1 MKFHYRNS
9 SNNQHLIIFFSIF
22 LLQENQMK
30 TIDYIRNSTEDQ
42 WCWVKETPSG
52 LGLFFNKADLLACV
66 VKRLEQI
73 PEIDVVDIFT
83 RANENIP
90 SGDTVLHVLA
100 EEPVNETKMDAIMD
114 LLQKGFEPGLKNN
127 AKKSFLDISTIRDK
141 LLPKIQLATDE
152 WASGIVTAWTCNIG
166 GRYLINS
173 SLGTIQVLRQ
183 HRGGWVGSENA
194 YLQYYLC

>member
-1 MKFHYRNS
+1 M
-9 SNNQHLIIFFSIF
+9 HLIHSIFFPLWQDDKEKTTKYI
-22 LLQENQMK
+22 ENSVD
-30 TIDYIRNSTEDQ
+30 TQ
-42 WCWVKETPSG
+42 WDWVKENPSG
-52 LGLFFNKADLLACV
+52 LGPFFSNGDLLACV

-83 RANENIP
+83 RANENIL

-100 EEPVNETKMDAIMD
+100 KEPVNETKMDAIMD

-127 AKKSFLDISTIRDK
+127 TKKSFLDVSTIRDK

-166 GRYLINS
+166 GRY
-173 SLGTIQVLRQ
+173 
-183 HRGGWVGSENA
+183 
-194 YLQYYLC
+194 